1 MTMTIRVVTD
11 STSDIPEATAT
22 EYGIVIVPAYV
33 NIGEQSYLD
42 GIELPRQEFYERL
55 PTYSH
60 APTTAAPPP
69 GAFRQTYEEVAA
81 QGVSEI
87 LSIHVASSLSGM
99 LNAARLGAEEVTGA
113 QVTLFDSQQVTM
125 GLGLLAIYAAELA
138 AAGHSIDEIVALLE
152 DRVKRT
158 VILGVLDTL
167 EYLRRSGRVNWA
179 QFGIGTLLKIK
190 PLLRVHLGQVEIPE
204 RIRTSKR
211 AMERML
217 ELATDLGP
225 LEDLALLHTHGS
237 EEEIRAFRAKTAF
250 LNPEGPPPLAVE
262 LTPAIGAHV
271 GPGALG
277 VACVTAQG

>member
-1 MTMTIRVVTD
+1 MTMAIRVVTD
-11 STSDIPEATAT
+11 STSDIPEATAA
-22 EYGIVIVPAYV
+22 EYGIVVVPAYV

-42 GIELPRQEFYERL
+42 GIELSRQEFYERL
-55 PTYSH
+55 PTYAQ

-81 QGVSEI
+81 QGVPEI

-99 LNAARLGAEEVTGA
+99 LNAARLGAEEATGA

-125 GLGLLAIYAAELA
+125 GLGLLAIYAAKLA
-138 AAGHSIDEIVALLE
+138 AAGHGINEIVALLE

-158 VILGVLDTL
+158 IILGVLDTL

-179 QFGIGTLLKIK
+179 QFGIGTLLRIK

-237 EEEIRAFRAKTAF
+237 EEEIGAFRDKTTF
-250 LNPEGPPPLAVE
+250 LNPEGLLPLAVE

-277 VACVTAQG
+277 IACVMAQG